1 MANATKRFSSRY
13 LLDKIYSIYRPL
25 SRRQKRYLLITT
37 DIFLFCASIYLAF
50 FLRFETLF
58 PFSEI
63 FKHTGL
69 IITLFTIKLLAF
81 RFKGIYSP
89 IIRYTDVEFLGN
101 ILQAVFFSS
110 ITSIVLAYLQ
120 GLWPIPR
127 SILIIDAFLT
137 LFLVIG
143 VRLLIRSSLQNLIVY
158 TQSKQCQER
167 LLIYGAGKAG
177 YQLVRGL
184 LNDPNYC
191 PVAFVD
197 DNPDLHWQTVVKG
210 LKVYSSSDISKLWHQ
225 RKFDTVI
232 LAMPSINRKN
242 KLRIIEKL
250 QDLSIPVKTT
260 PTLGEILSGKVAIQK
275 IRNVDITELLERE
288 EVAPDT
294 KLLQKQVK
302 DKIVL
307 VTGAGGSI
315 GSELCRQIAQQQPKC
330 LILYE
335 LNELALYSIDLE
347 LSENFPCVQR
357 YAYLG
362 NVTNQDYLK
371 SILNRHQVET
381 VYHAAA
387 YKHVPLVEANP
398 ARGIENNVLGTFIAA
413 RCAIDCQVNNF
424 VLISTDKAVRPTN
437 VMGASKRVAEM
448 IIQAF
453 ATQPEMITRFA
464 IVRFGNVLNSSGS
477 VVPRFRKLIAQ
488 GKSITVTHKDITR
501 YFMSIP
507 EAARLVMQAGA
518 MAKGGEVFLL
528 EMGEPVRIYD
538 LAEKMIRLSGLK
550 IGHDIDIEI
559 TGLRPGEKLY
569 EELLIEGKNV
579 KATEHPKIFC
589 AREHFWE
596 WEILQS
602 ELNILL
608 ENARTNNTEELLI
621 QLCKIVPEYQPK
633 NSLSKTMAK
642 AKFNTEIVPFN

>member
-1 MANATKRFSSRY
+1 MTNAKIRFSSKP
-13 LLDKIYSIYRPL
+13 LLNRIYSIYKPL
-25 SRRQKRYLLITT
+25 SRRQKRDLLTAT
-37 DIFLFCASIYLAF
+37 DIFLFCLSIYLAF
-50 FLRFETLF
+50 FLRFETF
-58 PFSEI
+58 FVFSEI
-63 FKHTGL
+63 SKYTGL
-69 IITLFTIKLLAF
+69 IITLLIIKLLAF
-81 RFKGIYSP
+81 RFKGIYRP
-89 IIRYTDVEFLGN
+89 IIRYTDIEFLGN
-101 ILQAVFFSS
+101 ILQAVLFSS
-110 ITSIVLAYLQ
+110 VTSIVLAYFQ

-127 SILIIDAFLT
+127 SIIIIDAFLT

-143 VRLLIRSSLQNLIVY
+143 VRLFLRSSLLNLIVY
-158 TQSKQCQER
+158 TQPDQYQER

-184 LNDPNYC
+184 LNDSHYC

-197 DNPDLHWQTVVKG
+197 DNPELHWQAVVKG
-210 LKVYSSSDISKLWHQ
+210 LKVYSPEDIPKLWHQ

-232 LAMPSINRKN
+232 LAMPSVSQKN

-250 QDLSIPVKTT
+250 QALSIPVKTT

-275 IRNVDITELLERE
+275 IRNIDITELLERE
-288 EVAPDT
+288 EVAPDIN
-294 KLLQKQVK
+294 LLQKQVK
-302 DKIVL
+302 NKVVL

-315 GSELCRQIAQQQPKC
+315 GSELCRQIALEEPLC

-335 LNELALYSIDLE
+335 LNELALYKIDIELLE
-347 LSENFPCVQR
+347 TFPSLQR
-357 YAYLG
+357 YSYLG
-362 NVTNQDYLK
+362 NITNQEYLK
-371 SILNRHQVET
+371 TILIKHQVDT
-381 VYHAAA
+381 IYHAAA

-398 ARGIENNVLGTFIAA
+398 ARGIENNVLGTLIVAG
-413 RCAIDCQVNNF
+413 CAIDCQVNNF

-448 IIQAF
+448 IIQAL
-453 ATQPEMITRFA
+453 ATQPEITTRFA

-550 IGHDIDIEI
+550 LGHDIDIEI

-579 KATEHPKIFC
+579 KPTEHPKIFC

-602 ELNILL
+602 ELDVLL
-608 ENARTNNTEELLI
+608 ENARTNNIEELLI
-621 QLCKIVPEYQPK
+621 QLCRIVPEYQPK
-633 NSLSKTMAK
+633 SSLIKKMAE
-642 AKFNTEIVPFN
+642 AKSNTEII

>member
-1 MANATKRFSSRY
+1 MRLPSKR
-13 LLDKIYSIYRPL
+13 LLNGIYSIYRPL
-25 SRRQKRYLLITT
+25 SRRQKRYLLIAT
-37 DIFLFCASIYLAF
+37 DIFLFCLSIYLAF
-50 FLRFETLF
+50 FLRFETLL

-63 FKHTGL
+63 SKYTGL
-69 IITLFTIKLLAF
+69 IFTLFVIKLLAF
-81 RFKGIYSP
+81 RFKRIYSP

-110 ITSIVLAYLQ
+110 ITSIVLAYFQ

-143 VRLLIRSSLQNLIVY
+143 VRLLIRSWLQNLIVY
-158 TQSKQCQER
+158 TQSSRCQER
-167 LLIYGAGKAG
+167 LLIYGAGRAG
-177 YQLVRGL
+177 YQLVRAL
-184 LNDPNYC
+184 LNDPHYC

-197 DNPDLHWQTVVKG
+197 DNQELHWQTVVKG
-210 LKVYSSSDISKLWHQ
+210 LKVYSPKNISKLWHQ
-225 RKFDTVI
+225 KKFDTVI
-232 LAMPSINRKN
+232 LAMPSITSKN

-260 PTLGEILSGKVAIQK
+260 PTLGEILSGKVEIQK
-275 IRNVDITELLERE
+275 IRNIDITELLQRE

-302 DKIVL
+302 DKVVL

-315 GSELCRQIAQQQPKC
+315 GSELCRQIAIQQPKC

-335 LNELALYSIDLE
+335 LNELALYKIDIE
-347 LSENFPCVQR
+347 LSENFPYLQR

-362 NVTNQDYLK
+362 NIINQNYLK
-371 SILNRHQVET
+371 AILIRHQVET

-398 ARGIENNVLGTFIAA
+398 ARGIENNVLGTLITA

-448 IIQAF
+448 IIQAL
-453 ATQPEMITRFA
+453 ATQPKIITRFA

-477 VVPRFRKLIAQ
+477 VVPRFRNLIAQ

-550 IGHDIDIEI
+550 LGHDIDIEI

-579 KATEHPKIFC
+579 RPTEHPKIFC

-596 WEILQS
+596 WEILES
-602 ELNILL
+602 ELDILL
-608 ENARTNNTEELLI
+608 ENARTNNIEELLI
-621 QLCKIVPEYQPK
+621 ELCRIVPEYQPK
-633 NSLSKTMAK
+633 NSLSKTK
-642 AKFNTEIVPFN
+642 VEINSKTEIVPFN